1 MTKYKYIPID
11 YFSYNTPDYYAAIF
25 TLILFGIFFS
35 ILYTILKYEKYNRQ
49 DICDPMFYYGKPCLN
64 ERTKQILFNPKFLE
78 RKKEYYDSVAKYNK
92 LTRKYDGVRP
102 RTAADK
108 ELIDNAEDEI
118 DNNLKSNQDFGELN
132 VDEIQKLTTIT
143 QLIASKYLGNMKT
156 FFENAPSELIDG
168 VRDLPQQLGE
178 LKEQIQ
184 SSIVNPVFSSYTAP
198 LQKLYKSLM
207 EIDKPSYQ

>member
-1 MTKYKYIPID
+1 MAKYKYIPID

-25 TLILFGIFFS
+25 TMILFGIFYS

-49 DICDPMFYYGKPCLN
+49 EICDPMFYYSKPCMDTQ
-64 ERTKQILFNPKFLE
+64 TKQILFNSKFLE

-102 RTAADK
+102 RTTADK
-108 ELIDNAEDEI
+108 ELIDSAEDDI
-118 DNNLKSNQDFGELN
+118 DDNLKSNQEFGELKI
-132 VDEIQKLTTIT
+132 DEIQKLTTIT
-143 QLIASKYLGNMKT
+143 QLIASKYLGNMKL
-156 FFENAPSELIDG
+156 FFENAPNELING
-168 VRDLPQQLGE
+168 VRELPQQIGE

-207 EIDKPSYQ
+207 EIDKSTHR